1 MKAAI
6 DNFTGLQ
13 KEFEVDITYP
23 NGETELYSVKVEFRY
38 KYNLATDTPEFILE
52 GIQGAKWNEVT
63 NVYFPYTFSQ
73 EECEA
78 IEVQMED
85 QIDWEDIIDYLNN
98 WNNRD

>member
-23 NGETELYSVKVEFRY
+23 NGETELFSVKVEFRY
-38 KYNLATDTPEFILE
+38 KYNIYTDAPEFILE

-63 NVYFPYTFSQ
+63 NVYFL
-73 EECEA
+73 
-78 IEVQMED
+78 MKK
-85 QIDWEDIIDYLNN
+85 
-98 WNNRD
+98 

>member
-1 MKAAI
+1 MKATI
-6 DNFTGLQ
+6 ENFTGLQ

-23 NGETELYSVKVEFRY
+23 NGETELFSVKVEFRY

-52 GIQGAKWNEVT
+52 GIQGAKWNYVT

-78 IEVQMED
+78 IEGQMED

>member
-1 MKAAI
+1 MKVRI

-13 KEFEVDITYP
+13 KEFEVEITYP
-23 NGETELYSVKVEFRY
+23 NGDIELFSVKVDFRY

-63 NVYFPYTFSQ
+63 NVYFPYKFSQ

-78 IEVQMED
+78 IEGQMED
-85 QIDWEDIIDYLNN
+85 QIDWEDIIDYLND